1 MEIWRDLAGLGR
13 RFGWVLRFGRVG
25 GMRVCLIGE
34 MGGLQIWLDWR
45 FVWVGDLALFDLD
58 WVWVEMQIWVSWPEL
73 GFRIGW
79 VGDLVERCCWAGD
92 WVGLGWDNLDRMDDL
107 VRFEIS
113 LDWGWTVLEILL
125 GLEIC
130 LCCAGDLVGFGDL
143 AR

>member
-1 MEIWRDLAGLGR
+1 MEIWLDLAGLGR

-45 FVWVGDLALFDLD
+45 FVWVGDLALFNLD

-79 VGDLVERCCWAGD
+79 VGDSVELCWAGLGQP
-92 WVGLGWDNLDRMDDL
+92 GLNG
-107 VRFEIS
+107 
-113 LDWGWTVLEILL
+113 
-125 GLEIC
+125 
-130 LCCAGDLVGFGDL
+130 
-143 AR
+143 